1 MNSSRIQESSSGKS
15 PIGDKPL
22 RFIPSATALSLITFS
37 HKITFFPQN
46 FRGNPGT
53 TLASI
58 RAHGIVKKQHKEKK
72 SSSGKS
78 PIGRQAFNG
87 HIPSATTL
95 SLITFITKKHRPHK
109 LHYFVVHCSNKFSTC
124 SICGFRK
131 VRKIIGW
138 DTKDR
143 GDINK

>member
-22 RFIPSATALSLITFS
+22 RFIPSATTLSLITFS
-37 HKITFFPQN
+37 HKIIFFPQN

-124 SICGFRK
+124 SI
-131 VRKIIGW
+131 IGW

-143 GDINK
+143 GDMN

>member
-1 MNSSRIQESSSGKS
+1 MNPSWIQESSSGKS

-22 RFIPSATALSLITFS
+22 RFIPSATTLSLITFS
-37 HKITFFPQN
+37 HKIIFFPQN

-58 RAHGIVKKQHKEKK
+58 PAHGIVKKQHKEKK

-143 GDINK
+143 GDMN

>member
-1 MNSSRIQESSSGKS
+1 MSSCKVCHLDSKKHSIVCSAKKNS
-15 PIGDKPL
+15 
-22 RFIPSATALSLITFS
+22 S
-37 HKITFFPQN
+37 HKITTLPRN
-46 FRGNPGT
+46 FRGKPGT
-53 TLASI
+53 TLAITPAQYSME
-58 RAHGIVKKQHKEKK
+58 QHHEERKRK

-78 PIGRQAFNG
+78 PFGNTALNGRS
-87 HIPSATTL
+87 PSASAL
-95 SLITFITKKHRPHK
+95 SLINFDTKERRPHK

-138 DTKDR
+138 DTKNR

>member
-1 MNSSRIQESSSGKS
+1 MNPSRIQESSSGKS
-15 PIGDKPL
+15 PIG
-22 RFIPSATALSLITFS
+22 RQAFNGHIPSATALSLINFS
-37 HKITFFPQN
+37 HKITVFPQN

-58 RAHGIVKKQHKEKK
+58 PAQDIVKKQHKEKK

-87 HIPSATTL
+87 HIPSATAL
-95 SLITFITKKHRPHK
+95 SLITFITKKRRPHK
-109 LHYFVVHCSNKFSTC
+109 LHYFVVHCSNEFSTC

-143 GDINK
+143 GDMN

>member
-1 MNSSRIQESSSGKS
+1 MTDFRHKNTFFPHNFRGNPGTTLASIPARNIMNPSRIQESSSGKS

-22 RFIPSATALSLITFS
+22 RFIPSATALSLINFS
-37 HKITFFPQN
+37 HKNTVFPQN

-58 RAHGIVKKQHKEKK
+58 PAQDIVKKQHKEKK

-87 HIPSATTL
+87 HIPSAEFAV
-95 SLITFITKKHRPHK
+95 SVI
-109 LHYFVVHCSNKFSTC
+109 
-124 SICGFRK
+124 
-131 VRKIIGW
+131 
-138 DTKDR
+138 
-143 GDINK
+143 

>member
-1 MNSSRIQESSSGKS
+1 MTDFR
-15 PIGDKPL
+15 
-22 RFIPSATALSLITFS
+22 
-37 HKITFFPQN
+37 HKNTLFPHN

-58 RAHGIVKKQHKEKK
+58 PAHNIMNSSRIQE

-87 HIPSATTL
+87 HIPSATAL
-95 SLITFITKKHRPHK
+95 SLITFITKKRRPHK
-109 LHYFVVHCSNKFSTC
+109 LHYFVVHRSNKFSTC

-143 GDINK
+143 GDMN